1 MLLVRIKFPQ
11 NVYVVLLLSSL
22 LTLIFIYQLKKCK
35 HEMQNHII
43 PSIKTTLTMQI
54 IYQKY
59 FLVRYDIFCIWFS
72 IWSQRR
78 HLVWFPRIRDHES
91 HWLWVL
97 GLWVFQLSSIRNKDL
112 SRKVNGNVNGVY
124 REKRRCAHIKCSCL
138 HLLPSPHSLAL
149 HLQIRPYLINV
160 ALTPNQRRFL
170 LIHTVRGHNR
180 KPYLVKRQRPCDGR
194 VPNLSGQIY
203 DTISV
208 PKAEVHRSWSNKIV

>member
-35 HEMQNHII
+35 HEMQIHVI

-78 HLVWFPRIRDHES
+78 LLVWFPRIRDQES
-91 HWLWVL
+91 HW
-97 GLWVFQLSSIRNKDL
+97 LWVFQLSSIRNKDL
-112 SRKVNGNVNGVY
+112 SRNVNGNVNEVY

-138 HLLPSPHSLAL
+138 HLLPSPPPQSFS
-149 HLQIRPYLINV
+149 
-160 ALTPNQRRFL
+160 TPIDPTL
-170 LIHTVRGHNR
+170 
-180 KPYLVKRQRPCDGR
+180 
-194 VPNLSGQIY
+194 PNKCS
-203 DTISV
+203 SH
-208 PKAEVHRSWSNKIV
+208 P